1 MTLVWYLIALII
13 IAIPF
18 AAMVALPINRSKP
31 VLTVFFILFVIFMY
45 GPMMTMAVLSLQD
58 ISGSMTLPAHGI
70 FSGHWYS
77 QLNADS
83 DLMAGVR
90 DGIKKS
96 LWISLVVAAITA
108 ILSLTLG
115 MAFRRTFR
123 GSGLLFYAILL
134 SLMTPGLLLSLG
146 LSFLLYY
153 STPYLNDIGIDYHTG
168 QAPLGY
174 IPIIGVQAVWAL
186 PFGFLVMMSIFNRYD
201 ARAEEAARDLGA
213 SAVTTFRE
221 VTLPLIW
228 TGVFGAGLFGFT
240 LALNE
245 FERTFLVSGAIN
257 TLPLELFIITSTSVL
272 RPYVYSLGVVT
283 ILLSFLLIALFLVVS
298 AITGRQK
305 VRAIEEDDGGS
316 MGGSMDG
323 PGNLQPAPSGD

>member
-1 MTLVWYLIALII
+1 MSLFTYLIILII
-13 IAIPF
+13 ISIPF
-18 AAMVALPINRSKP
+18 AAMVFLPMKWSKP
-31 VLTVFFILFVIFMY
+31 VLVASFIIFILFMY
-45 GPMMTMAVLSLQD
+45 GPMMTMGVLSLQGPE
-58 ISGSMTLPAHGI
+58 GSMTLPAHDL

-90 DGIKKS
+90 DGIGKS
-96 LWISLVVAAITA
+96 LWISLIVAGITA

-115 MAFRRTFR
+115 MAFRRSFR
-123 GSGLLFYAILL
+123 GSGILFYAILL

-153 STPYLNDIGIDYHTG
+153 ATPYLNDAGINYHTG
-168 QAPLGY
+168 QAPLGFV
-174 IPIIGVQAVWAL
+174 PIIGVQAVWAL

-213 SAVTTFRE
+213 SSVRTFRE
-221 VTLPLIW
+221 VTLPLVW

-283 ILLSFLLIALFLVVS
+283 ILFSFLLIGLFLIVS
-298 AITGRQK
+298 AVAGRK
-305 VRAIEEDDGGS
+305 KALAIDEDDGGS
-316 MGGSMDG
+316 MNTSAMHA
-323 PGNLQPAPSGD
+323 APSGD

>member
-1 MTLVWYLIALII
+1 MTIIWYLVALALL
-13 IAIPF
+13 AIPF
-18 AAMVALPINRSKP
+18 AAMVFLPLSKSKP
-31 VLTVFFILFVIFMY
+31 ILLIFFLIFIVFMY
-45 GPMMTMAVLSLQD
+45 GPMVTMGVLSLQGTT
-58 ISGSMTLPAHGI
+58 GSMTLPAKEL
-70 FSGHWYS
+70 FSFHWYS
-77 QLNADS
+77 ELQS
-83 DLMAGVR
+83 SSSVMVSVR
-90 DGIKKS
+90 QGIGKS
-96 LWISLVVAAITA
+96 LWLSLIVAGITA

-115 MAFRRTFR
+115 MAFRRAFR

-153 STPYLNDIGIDYHTG
+153 VGIQKGEGTMGYL
-168 QAPLGY
+168 
-174 IPIIGVQAVWAL
+174 PIIGVQAVWAL

-213 SAVTTFRE
+213 SSVTTFRE

-245 FERTFLVSGAIN
+245 FERTFLVSGSII
-257 TLPLELFIITSTSVL
+257 TLPLQLYIITSSSVL
-272 RPYVYSLGVVT
+272 RPYVYSLGIVT

-298 AITGRQK
+298 AVTGRK
-305 VRAIEEDDGGS
+305 KARAIEEDDGS
-316 MGGSMDG
+316 TMNTSS
-323 PGNLQPAPSGD
+323 LHAAPSGD

>member
-1 MTLVWYLIALII
+1 MTIIWYLIALAL

-18 AAMVALPINRSKP
+18 AAMVFLPLSKSKP
-31 VLTVFFILFVIFMY
+31 ILLIFFLIFVVFMY
-45 GPMMTMAVLSLQD
+45 GPMVTMGVLSLQGTT
-58 ISGSMTLPAHGI
+58 GSMTLPAKEL
-70 FSGHWYS
+70 FSFHWYTELQS
-77 QLNADS
+77 S
-83 DLMAGVR
+83 SSVMVSVR
-90 DGIKKS
+90 EGIGKS
-96 LWISLVVAAITA
+96 LWLSLIVAGITA

-115 MAFRRTFR
+115 MAFRRAFK

-153 STPYLNDIGIDYHTG
+153 VGIQKGEGT
-168 QAPLGY
+168 LGY
-174 IPIIGVQAVWAL
+174 LPIIGVQAVWAL

-213 SAVTTFRE
+213 SSITTFRE

-245 FERTFLVSGAIN
+245 FERTFLVSGSII
-257 TLPLELFIITSTSVL
+257 TLPLQLYIITSSSVL
-272 RPYVYSLGVVT
+272 RPYVYSLGIVT
-283 ILLSFLLIALFLVVS
+283 ILISFLLIALFLVVS
-298 AITGRQK
+298 AVTGRK
-305 VRAIEEDDGGS
+305 KARAIEEDDGGS
-316 MGGSMDG
+316 MNTSS
-323 PGNLQPAPSGD
+323 LQAAPSGD

>member
-1 MTLVWYLIALII
+1 MTIIWYLIALAL

-18 AAMVALPINRSKP
+18 AAMVFLPLSKSKP
-31 VLTVFFILFVIFMY
+31 ILLIFFLIFVVFMY
-45 GPMMTMAVLSLQD
+45 GPMVTMGVLSLQGTT
-58 ISGSMTLPAHGI
+58 GSMTLPAKEL
-70 FSGHWYS
+70 FSFHWYTELQS
-77 QLNADS
+77 S
-83 DLMAGVR
+83 SSVMVSVR
-90 DGIKKS
+90 EGIGKS
-96 LWISLVVAAITA
+96 LWLSLIVAGITA

-115 MAFRRTFR
+115 MAFRRAFK

-153 STPYLNDIGIDYHTG
+153 VGIQKGEGT
-168 QAPLGY
+168 LGY
-174 IPIIGVQAVWAL
+174 LPIIGVQAVWAL

-201 ARAEEAARDLGA
+201 SRAEEAARDLGA
-213 SAVTTFRE
+213 SSITTFRE

-245 FERTFLVSGAIN
+245 FERTFLVSGSII
-257 TLPLELFIITSTSVL
+257 TLPLQLYIITSSSVL
-272 RPYVYSLGVVT
+272 RPYVYSLGIVT

-298 AITGRQK
+298 AVTGRK
-305 VRAIEEDDGGS
+305 KARAIEEDDGGS
-316 MGGSMDG
+316 MNTSS
-323 PGNLQPAPSGD
+323 LQAAPSGD

>member
-1 MTLVWYLIALII
+1 MTYIWYLIA
-13 IAIPF
+13 IALMVIPF
-18 AAMVALPINRSKP
+18 AAMVALPSAKSKP
-31 VLTVFFILFVIFMY
+31 ALMIFFLIFIVFMY
-45 GPMMTMAVLSLQD
+45 GPMMVMAVLSLQGTH
-58 ISGSMTLPAHGI
+58 GSMTLPAKEL

-77 QLNADS
+77 ELNAS
-83 DLMAGVR
+83 TGVMTGVR

-96 LWISLVVAAITA
+96 LWISLIVALVTA
-108 ILSLTLG
+108 FLSLTLG
-115 MAFRRTFR
+115 MAFCRQFR
-123 GSGLLFYAILL
+123 GGGILFYAILL

-153 STPYLNDIGIDYHTG
+153 IGFDKGSGIM
-168 QAPLGY
+168 GY
-174 IPIIGVQAVWAL
+174 VPIVGVQAVWAL
-186 PFGFLVMMSIFNRYD
+186 PFGFLVMMSVFNRYD

-213 SAVTTFRE
+213 SSITTFRE

-257 TLPLELFIITSTSVL
+257 TLPLELFIITSSSVL

-283 ILLSFLLIALFLVVS
+283 ILISFLLIGAFLLVS
-298 AITGRQK
+298 AISGRK
-305 VRAIEEDDGGS
+305 KALAIEEDGS
-316 MGGSMDG
+316 GVEDIPSMT
-323 PGNLQPAPSGD
+323 AAAASGD

>member
-1 MTLVWYLIALII
+1 MQYLVYLIVLAI

-18 AAMVALPINRSKP
+18 VVMVFLPTEKSRP
-31 VLTVFFILFVIFMY
+31 ILFVYFLVFLVFMY
-45 GPMMTMAVLSLQD
+45 GPMITMAVLALQGPF
-58 ISGSMTLPAHGI
+58 GSMTLPAQEL
-70 FSGHWYS
+70 FSTHWFS
-77 QLNADS
+77 ELGSDS
-83 DLMAGVR
+83 SLMQGVR
-90 DGIKKS
+90 EGIGRS
-96 LWISLVVAAITA
+96 LWISAIVALFTA

-115 MAFRRTFR
+115 MAFRRSFR
-123 GSGLLFYAILL
+123 GSGLLFYGILL

-153 STPYLNDIGIDYHTG
+153 VGIAKGEGT
-168 QAPLGY
+168 LGY
-174 IPIIGVQAVWAL
+174 VPIIGVQTVWAL

-213 SAVTTFRE
+213 GSIRTFRE

-245 FERTFLVSGAIN
+245 FERTFLVSGSIN
-257 TLPLELFIITSTSVL
+257 TLPLELYIITSSSVL

-283 ILLSFLLIALFLVVS
+283 ILISFGLIALFLIVS
-298 AITGRQK
+298 AVTGRK
-305 VRAIEEDDGGS
+305 KARAIEEDDGDINANA
-316 MGGSMDG
+316 GG
-323 PGNLQPAPSGD
+323 LQAAPAGD